1 MNKPN
6 FRSIVVLLSLISF
19 LGTIVPVRGQ
29 SAAATSQVT
38 EFDVNG
44 LKVLI
49 KRRPGTPTVA
59 AGLFFRGG
67 VRNLTADNAGIES
80 FVLRAAAE
88 GSKNYPRQ
96 RLRTE
101 TSRIG
106 TVISSAANFDYS
118 VLGLSS
124 TKLNFEAS
132 WAMFTD
138 VALHPTFA
146 TEDVE
151 RIREQTLTG
160 LRAANDSPEGALEQL
175 SSKAIFAGH
184 PYTNDPTGT
193 IANVTG
199 FKSADLAAYHKKMLE
214 TSRMLLVIVGDVEAS
229 ALQKTIAST
238 FGSLPKGDFKLG
250 PIPPLNFSKP
260 SLDIA
265 QRAVQT
271 DYVKG
276 SFAAPSIGDPDY
288 YAMRT
293 AMAILQSNV
302 FQEVR
307 VKRNLSYAPDADM
320 DNMAANT
327 AEISVS
333 SVDPNESTRIM
344 LGEIEKL
351 RQGST
356 DEDELGRMAGFFL
369 TTYYLKQETNAA
381 QVSEL
386 AQYELI
392 GGGWRNSLAFLDRIR
407 KVTPAD
413 VKAVANKYMRNLRFV
428 VVGNAKDLN
437 RSIFLQ
443 N

>member
-1 MNKPN
+1 MKDLFCRWPIAVILI
-6 FRSIVVLLSLISF
+6 FVFGSLTFSQAQSGPAAGQIS
-19 LGTIVPVRGQ
+19 
-29 SAAATSQVT
+29 

-49 KRRPGTPTVA
+49 KRRPGTPTVS

-67 VRNLTADNAGIES
+67 VRNVTAENAGIES
-80 FVLRAAAE
+80 FVLRVAGE
-88 GSKNYPRQ
+88 GSKNFPRQ

-106 TVISSAANFDYS
+106 TVISSGASYDYS
-118 VLGLSS
+118 VLALSS
-124 TKLNFEAS
+124 TKLNFDAS
-132 WAMFTD
+132 WEMFTD
-138 VALHPTFA
+138 VAMNPAFVP
-146 TEDVE
+146 EDIE
-151 RIREQTLTG
+151 RIREATLTG
-160 LRAANDSPEGALEQL
+160 LRAVNDSPEGALEQL
-175 SSKAIFAGH
+175 SSKVIYAGH
-184 PYTNDPTGT
+184 PYANDPAGT
-193 IANVTG
+193 IATVSK
-199 FKSADLAAYHKKMLE
+199 FKVADLSAYHKNMLE
-214 TSRMLLVIVGDVEAS
+214 TSRMLLVVVGDVEPSVMQTKLA
-229 ALQKTIAST
+229 AT
-238 FGSLPKGDFKLG
+238 FGKLPRGDLKL
-250 PIPPLNFSKP
+250 PPVPPLDLSKP
-260 SLDIA
+260 SLDIG

-271 DYVKG
+271 DYVRG
-276 SFAAPSIGDPDY
+276 TFAAPSIGDPDY

-293 AMAILQSNV
+293 AIAILQSNV

-320 DNMAANT
+320 SSLAANK

-333 SVDPNESTRIM
+333 SVDPNQSVRVM
-344 LGEIEKL
+344 LDEIAKL
-351 RQGST
+351 RQGTT

-381 QVSEL
+381 QVAEL

-392 GGGWRNSLAFLDRIR
+392 GGGWRNSLLFLDRIR

-413 VKAVANKYMRNLRFV
+413 VKAVANKYMKNLRFA
-428 VVGNAKDLN
+428 VVGNAKDLD